1 MPHLLSQ
8 NTNVALTVY
17 LRKDLIAMKFE
28 NDEDRSMFLNHQ
40 CYFKSPNNFCLGV
53 TLEEAGEIILKII
66 ENRKTK
72 DPKKRNEE

>member
-1 MPHLLSQ
+1 
-8 NTNVALTVY
+8 
-17 LRKDLIAMKFE
+17 MKFE